1 MIRIHL
7 MRSGE
12 ALPEGSA
19 PNPGLGPVGRERL
32 ERSARTLLGLGLW
45 FDLAL
50 FPPDSVPMQSAQ
62 AVLSVLADSQCRA
75 VMDKRARASASTEA
89 LLDLLRQEQARS
101 ILIVSDV
108 PLVTRIASRMLC
120 GENRSTPLVDIALE
134 HGGLLCLETEAAL
147 DRKAKLLWSLPPIV
161 LDGQA
166 SRRT

>member
-62 AVLSVLADSQCRA
+62 AVLSVMGDSQCRA
-75 VMDKRARASASTEA
+75 V
-89 LLDLLRQEQARS
+89 
-101 ILIVSDV
+101 SDV
-108 PLVTRIASRMLC
+108 PLLTRIASRMLC

-147 DRKAKLLWSLPPIV
+147 ERRARLLWSLPPIV
-161 LDGQA
+161 LDGQT